1 MKTLNEESVMLEIV
15 SVDSFMPEQVSRD
28 LSHLIA
34 LELSQGCGMK
44 QVRLLLG
51 TERMKS
57 SSLANGLSSLI

>member
-1 MKTLNEESVMLEIV
+1 MKTLNEESVMPETV
-15 SVDSFMPEQVSRD
+15 SVESLVPEQVRRD
-28 LSHLIA
+28 RSHLIA